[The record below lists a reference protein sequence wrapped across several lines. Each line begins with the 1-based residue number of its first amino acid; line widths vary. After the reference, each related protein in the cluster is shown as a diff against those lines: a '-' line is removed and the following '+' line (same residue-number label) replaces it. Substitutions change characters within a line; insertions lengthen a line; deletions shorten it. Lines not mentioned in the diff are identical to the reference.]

1 VTTKTAGLREGIT
14 ICDHK
19 KDLLLGLTGDIFFRN
34 MVEAS
39 PGVARSLLY
48 VQYVKKF
55 SKKNS

>member
-1 VTTKTAGLREGIT
+1 VTTKAPGLLEGIT
-14 ICDHK
+14 FCDHK
-19 KDLLLGLTGDIFFRN
+19 IDLLLGLTGVIFFRN